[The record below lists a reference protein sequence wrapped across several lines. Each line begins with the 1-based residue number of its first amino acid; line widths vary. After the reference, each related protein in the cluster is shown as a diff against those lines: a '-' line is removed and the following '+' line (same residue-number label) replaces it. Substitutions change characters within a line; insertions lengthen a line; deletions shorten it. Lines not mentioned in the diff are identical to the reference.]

1 MNKEQRIKQLE
12 QEIEQFDYQRM
23 KRQELA
29 QQTQVQL
36 QRDLSD
42 IHDGILTRH
51 GEIICLQGMIEEDK
65 KEEKKDESN
74 TS

>member
-1 MNKEQRIKQLE
+1 MNKEQRIRQLK

-23 KRQELA
+23 KKQELA
-29 QQTQVQL
+29 REAQIKL
-36 QRDLSD
+36 QNDLAD

-51 GEIICLQGMIEEDK
+51 GEIICLQRMIKKDK
-65 KEEKKDESN
+65 KEEKDESN

>member
-12 QEIEQFDYQRM
+12 QEIGQFDYQRM
-23 KRQELA
+23 KKQELA
-29 QQTQVQL
+29 REAQIKL
-36 QRDLSD
+36 QNDLAD

-51 GEIICLQGMIEEDK
+51 GEIICLQRMIEEDK

-74 TS
+74 IS